1 MCGYGSHWHWE
12 LRTLYALQV
21 QVLHYVCYGSPD
33 LLPRKPRYKTG
44 SHCDGTERIQWGV
57 SARASTE
64 LPTYEGPMN
73 RHRLINVV
81 NAKKSPTFFPARGMA
96 ELVPPVP
103 PPLPPS
109 PRRCPGR
116 PVGQAG
122 RERLPR
128 ASRPAPAPPVSPR
141 WCWGLMARTGCCQ
154 MANVGNGQ
162 GQGGAGA
169 RVPSCRAGK
178 RPIVLRKQGKAV
190 PAMILR
196 AIGLQGSWPL
206 HRVTHTATELHC

>member
-1 MCGYGSHWHWE
+1 MDTRARGGGRCF
-12 LRTLYALQV
+12 
-21 QVLHYVCYGSPD
+21 
-33 LLPRKPRYKTG
+33 LLFCTHSRHSKVSQP
-44 SHCDGTERIQWGV
+44 V
-57 SARASTE
+57 SARVGVHSYPSVGVRN
-64 LPTYEGPMN
+64 LPWFARPGS
-73 RHRLINVV
+73 HRSRAVTSGCQP
-81 NAKKSPTFFPARGMA
+81 KKSPTFFPARGMA